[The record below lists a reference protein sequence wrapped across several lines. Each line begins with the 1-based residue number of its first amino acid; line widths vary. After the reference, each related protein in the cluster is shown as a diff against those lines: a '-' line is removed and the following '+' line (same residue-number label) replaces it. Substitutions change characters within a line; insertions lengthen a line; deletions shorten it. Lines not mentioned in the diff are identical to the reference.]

1 MLDALHFEFMRN
13 ALAAG
18 LMASLICGIIGA
30 LVVVNRIVFL
40 AGGIAHAAYGGI
52 GISFFFGLPYL
63 AGILGFSLLASA
75 VMAAVTFKDR
85 NRADTFIGVLWAVG
99 MALGVILL
107 DIKEGYNVDLM
118 SFLFGSIL
126 TVPAYEIKIM
136 AALGFLILLIVAI
149 FYQDFLAMSYDREF
163 ASLRGVPVK
172 ALHFLLIA
180 MIALSVVMVIRVVGL
195 ILIIALLTIPPY
207 IAEKYTDSLFAMMVL
222 SAILGTLFTLLGLW
236 IAYAFNLTSGASI
249 ILVAAAG
256 FSASALFDRMAVGLR
271 NDNGG

>member
-52 GISFFFGLPYL
+52 GISFFFGIPHL
-63 AGILGFSLLASA
+63 AGVLGFSLLASG
-75 VMAAVTFKDR
+75 VMAAVTFKDK

-136 AALGFLILLIVAI
+136 AALGFIILLIVAI
-149 FYQDFLAMSYDREF
+149 FYHDFLAMSYDREF
-163 ASLRGVPVK
+163 ARLRGVPVK
-172 ALHFLLIA
+172 FLYFLLIA
-180 MIALSVVMVIRVVGL
+180 MIALSVVMVIRVVGM

-222 SAILGTLFTLLGLW
+222 SAILGTFFTLLGLW
-236 IAYAFNLTSGASI
+236 FAYTFNLTSGASI

-256 FSASALFDRMAVGLR
+256 FSASALFDRMAVMGR
-271 NDNGG
+271 KGNGG